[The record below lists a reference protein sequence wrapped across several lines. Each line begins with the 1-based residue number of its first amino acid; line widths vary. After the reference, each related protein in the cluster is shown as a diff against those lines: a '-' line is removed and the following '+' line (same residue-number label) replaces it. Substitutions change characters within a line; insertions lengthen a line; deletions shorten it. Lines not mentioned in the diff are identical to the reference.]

1 MTLILRQIDKPA
13 SNACSTTSEWLVFVV
28 PAFRERPAY
37 LNDCKKNGLAVLGGF
52 ALQMRMSFLPD
63 NETKRRLA
71 MTILKNNRIS

>member
-1 MTLILRQIDKPA
+1 MKTEVWRLRLRGCDFLLPTVR
-13 SNACSTTSEWLVFVV
+13 STG
-28 PAFRERPAY
+28 FRERPAY